1 MMNVLVVEDEEQL
14 HQFYSDVL
22 GGFQKNIT
30 VFYVTT
36 GEDALKVLEESRIDG
51 IFIDLQLPGMNGFT
65 LANRIRRIEKYH
77 FLPIVFATGLD
88 HDTLETYKKHRNIDY
103 VVKPFSRETFVKT
116 AVRFIE
122 EMEAFKAYIPVNKER
137 ELYFQHDNGVA
148 RIKLSDIL
156 FGSTTKSRK
165 MRLVTYEQEFY
176 KSNISFNN
184 FITLIG
190 DDMFVQ
196 CNKSYAINVSNIK
209 EIKPVSLKTWD
220 IFFRGAPNITCQLS
234 HKYRKTVE
242 SLFRKNKHYDLER
255 TRI

>member
-14 HQFYSDVL
+14 HQFYSDVMDS
-22 GGFQKNIT
+22 FQKNIT
-30 VFYVTT
+30 VFYVLT
-36 GEDALKVLEESRIDG
+36 GEDALKALEQNRIDG

-65 LANRIRRIEKYH
+65 LANKIRRIEKYH

-88 HDTLETYKKHRNIDY
+88 YDTLETYKKHRNIDY

-116 AVRFIE
+116 AARFID
-122 EMEAFKAYIPVNKER
+122 EMEAFIACTPVKEER

-148 RIKLSDIL
+148 RIKFAEIL
-156 FGSTTKSRK
+156 FASTTKSRK
-165 MRLVTYEQEFY
+165 IRLVTYEQEFF

-196 CNKSYAINVSNIK
+196 CNKSCAINVSNIN
-209 EIKPVSLKTWD
+209 EIKPVSHKTWD
-220 IFFRGAPNITCQLS
+220 VFFRGASNITCQLS
-234 HKYRKTVE
+234 QKYRKTVE
-242 SLFRKNKHYDLER
+242 SLFHKQSAL
-255 TRI
+255 